1 MAVRSKE
8 EIIADITKKFGEDTS
23 DETIALIEDI
33 TDTLDD
39 LAGADGGGTD
49 WKTKYEE
56 NDREWRQK
64 YVSRFSSKPDNGDD
78 DNDSKGGKPKKLTFE
93 NLFKEEEK

>member
-8 EIIADITKKFGEDTS
+8 EIIAEITKKFGEDTS
-23 DETIALIEDI
+23 DETISLIEDV
-33 TDTLDD
+33 TDTLDN
-39 LAGADGGGTD
+39 LSGASDGTD
-49 WKTKYEE
+49 WKAKYEE
-56 NDREWRQK
+56 NDKEWRQK

-78 DNDSKGGKPKKLTFE
+78 DIGSQGEKPKKLTFE